1 MMNESVST
9 IMSKNLVSVG
19 PDDSLLKTKRL
30 MKAHQIHAIPVVD
43 AEGVLLGLI
52 TPTDMLRLDRLHA
65 EYADIKA
72 SEVMVTKLA
81 TLDGDA
87 KVGTAAELFLEHLFH
102 SIPIV
107 DEASKK
113 LLGIV
118 TMHDV
123 MLYSF
128 KKEYDRMIL

>member
-9 IMSKNLVSVG
+9 IMSSKLICVS
-19 PDDSLLKTKRL
+19 PDDSLLQTKRL
-30 MKAHQIHAIPVVD
+30 MKAHRIHTIPVVD
-43 AEGVLLGLI
+43 EKNTLLGLI
-52 TPTDMLRLDRLHA
+52 TPTDMLRLDRLHKDY
-65 EYADIKA
+65 EHIKA

-81 TLDGDA
+81 TLEPDA
-87 KVGTAAELFLEHLFH
+87 KVGTAAELLLEHLFH

-107 DEASKK
+107 EEKTKK

-118 TMHDV
+118 TSHDV

-128 KKEYDRMIL
+128 RKEYGRQIL

>member
-9 IMSKNLVSVG
+9 IMSDKLISVG
-19 PDDSLLKTKRL
+19 PEDSLLKTKRM

-43 AEGVLLGLI
+43 EDNNILGLI
-52 TPTDMLRLDRLHA
+52 TPTDMLRLDRLHKDY
-65 EYADIKA
+65 ENIKA
-72 SEVMVTKLA
+72 SEVMTTKLA
-81 TLDGDA
+81 TLTPDA
-87 KVGTAAELFLEHLFH
+87 KIGTAAELFLEHLFH

-107 DEASKK
+107 EEDTKK

-118 TMHDV
+118 TSHDV

-128 KKEYDRMIL
+128 KKEYGHQIL